1 VLGSLEG
8 ISLVEDGGTDD
19 DKALGADDGK
29 SDGLEDVLEEGKSEG
44 N

>member
-1 VLGSLEG
+1 VLGSLRG
-8 ISLVEDGGTDD
+8 ISLVKGNGTDD

-29 SDGLEDVLEEGKSEG
+29 PDGLEDVLEEGKSEG